1 LFGIGAETY
10 WSPDGNKSK
19 SLLLKTAGSTKI
31 VPAPGGE
38 AVLVATPASGG
49 VNISVNYNIEAIGQ
63 LTTDYKTPLSGL
75 VWKLT
80 DYADSL
86 QYDNS
91 DYLKF
96 LKYTFSDNGRYLL
109 GQLSTGAIVKLDL
122 ITQKYRV
129 FANEYRVI
137 NNMTIS
143 NDGKTSL
150 IHRSGNIVLYNSGLC
165 GTEHTLGSLPS
176 VNPVINSCVLQA
188 NLSTKI
194 KELYP
199 SVGLIT
205 ASKFRF
211 GLNSTELFVD
221 GSWVVDGVRSWNRF
235 KFTPKNYVASNRGY
249 LAMGDSFS
257 SGEGDL
263 GGDQWYEKGTDEHGN
278 PETFEGRNLCHLS
291 RRSYPYLMAV
301 ELGYL
306 GTNSDSPP
314 ADGFFHS
321 VACSGAWTHNVKGNN
336 KGLNLGQGSAE
347 SFNISDNQYRNDNL
361 GILGVWQPGRIKQ
374 TDILNPDVLGGYS
387 ESQSKP
393 EVITLGIGGN
403 DAGFGGIIASCAMP
417 GTCKYAEKGSLSSSE
432 LAMTLAS
439 LKDEIVESYNEV
451 KKSSP
456 DSRIYVHGYP
466 VFVKGYGGN
475 CGINTPLNAEET
487 ALVEEGVKYMN
498 SVVKAAAAE
507 AGVFYVDVSDIL
519 SGRNLCSGVEDEIS
533 SFNGATKG
541 DDRLSIFDNKIAE
554 LVSNLYIIGDK
565 CYFRTGC
572 LGSES
577 FHPNNNA
584 HKLYAQAILDQT
596 AGLTLDMPEPTNQP
610 YPVPDSFFGNLAI
623 EHINKVNDIS
633 GFITDYEVVI
643 KQPSSFLSYKDKNTV
658 DILQDNFY
666 PNSAVSVSHQ
676 STPTEIGQYLT
687 DENGVL
693 TQEITLPETL
703 TNNSG
708 VHEVHI
714 DGVDKFGNPVN
725 YYQQISIAYNE
736 LDFDGDKLA
745 NEVDS
750 CPTLQNSSVDVDR
763 DGLDDVCDGEVLANQ
778 QTQDN
783 QNQEEFVGL
792 EKGQPNPETVAGN
805 EQLSRQPQVLSD
817 FIDVSEQGVLSEN
830 TLSNTGIASIFVTL
844 CGFILITLSVLFTLK
859 KVN

>member
-1 LFGIGAETY
+1 
-10 WSPDGNKSK
+10 
-19 SLLLKTAGSTKI
+19 
-31 VPAPGGE
+31 
-38 AVLVATPASGG
+38 
-49 VNISVNYNIEAIGQ
+49 
-63 LTTDYKTPLSGL
+63 
-75 VWKLT
+75 
-80 DYADSL
+80 
-86 QYDNS
+86 
-91 DYLKF
+91 
-96 LKYTFSDNGRYLL
+96 
-109 GQLSTGAIVKLDL
+109 
-122 ITQKYRV
+122 
-129 FANEYRVI
+129 
-137 NNMTIS
+137 
-143 NDGKTSL
+143 
-150 IHRSGNIVLYNSGLC
+150 
-165 GTEHTLGSLPS
+165 
-176 VNPVINSCVLQA
+176 
-188 NLSTKI
+188 
-194 KELYP
+194 
-199 SVGLIT
+199 
-205 ASKFRF
+205 
-211 GLNSTELFVD
+211 
-221 GSWVVDGVRSWNRF
+221 
-235 KFTPKNYVASNRGY
+235 
-249 LAMGDSFS
+249 
-257 SGEGDL
+257 
-263 GGDQWYEKGTDEHGN
+263 
-278 PETFEGRNLCHLS
+278 
-291 RRSYPYLMAV
+291 
-301 ELGYL
+301 L

-314 ADGFFHS
+314 ADGLFHS
-321 VACSGAWTHNVKGNN
+321 VACSGAWTHNVKGSVR
-336 KGLNLGQGSAE
+336 GPLFGGGDSY
-347 SFNISDNQYRNDNL
+347 SFTGRSNQYRNDNL